1 MTIEKLKDANY
12 VIYKMYHD
20 KFIDKLYKFP
30 IYLVFKIF
38 KIFTNWFMAFYINFK
53 KFKLLH
59 K

>member
-20 KFIDKLYKFP
+20 KFIDKLYKFHIP
-30 IYLVFKIF
+30 SFQKFF

-53 KFKLLH
+53 I
-59 K
+59 